1 MAQQFS
7 NDQYADEGSQFSAP
21 QGDASNFQGAQQ
33 FSGFP
38 AYGAFP
44 GAAFPGAYPGA
55 QFAGAYPTAFP
66 GAQFGQPTV
75 LPGQYGGF
83 EAPAYGATVLPAG
96 GYAAAPVYG
105 STFVAHQTAI
115 PIPVRQPGYN
125 ERYVAWKNRQKAFNR
140 YKQATKEAI
149 KNSRNIPTNTYAL
162 APATTYVQQPTY
174 FGAAPQPTY
183 LPQQVPATYF
193 GAQQGL
199 DYAQYAPQATYFGAQ
214 PYGVQYGAPLAFPA
228 GATSFGQDFNSYSE
242 TSQAQN
248 VDVPSQQEEPEIRGT
263 QV

>member
-7 NDQYADEGSQFSAP
+7 NDQYADEGSQFSAQ
-21 QGDASNFQGAQQ
+21 QGEASNFQGAQQ

-44 GAAFPGAYPGA
+44 GAYAGFPV
-55 QFAGAYPTAFP
+55 
-66 GAQFGQPTV
+66 GQPTF

-83 EAPAYGATVLPAG
+83 EAAPAQYGATVLPAQ
-96 GYAAAPVYG
+96 YAAAPVYG
-105 STFVAHQTAI
+105 QTFVAHQTAI
-115 PIPVRQPGYN
+115 PVPVRQPGYN

-149 KNSRNIPTNTYAL
+149 KNSRNVPTNTYAM

-183 LPQQVPATYF
+183 LPQATFLGGQEFY
-193 GAQQGL
+193 G
-199 DYAQYAPQATYFGAQ
+199 APQATYFGAQ

-228 GATSFGQDFNSYSE
+228 GATSFGGDFNSYSE
-242 TSQAQN
+242 TSQVQN